1 MTFSSCPQCN
11 SKNTSVIVYG
21 YMLMTKEL
29 KKDLEQKR
37 VVLGGCCVTENDP
50 QLMCND
56 CLNRW

>member
-1 MTFSSCPQCN
+1 MCN

-50 QLMCND
+50 KWMCND
-56 CLNRW
+56 CLNRWQQ